1 MDRVI
6 KCDLS
11 VSSIQSAIKELQDYR
26 DTLQDKLNDLVDALV
41 KEGIAVAKVQ
51 LVSGQGDSKDA
62 VVDAFYI
69 ESSGAISKAII
80 ALDGKDA
87 LFIEF
92 GSGIRY
98 NNGNAHPYS
107 KQFGYG
113 VGTYPSEHPPNRAI
127 NPGYWWYGKTGEA
140 LHLSFG
146 TEATMPIYH
155 AAETIRNI
163 KIQKAIEIFKG

>member
-1 MDRVI
+1 MNTI
-6 KCDLS
+6 KCELS
-11 VSSIQSAIKELQDYR
+11 VSSIRSAIKELQDYR
-26 DTLQDKLNDLVDALV
+26 ESFAEKINDFVDALV
-41 KEGIAVAKVQ
+41 KEGITVAKIQ
-51 LVSGQGDSKDA
+51 LASGQGDSTA
-62 VVDAFYI
+62 SVDAFYVEADGNI
-69 ESSGAISKAII
+69 TKAII
-80 ALDGKDA
+80 ALNGEDA

-98 NNGNAHPYS
+98 NNGNSHPYA

-113 VGTYPSEHPPNRAI
+113 VGTYPSEHPPNKAI
-127 NPGYWWYGKTGEA
+127 NPGYWWYGEKGEG

-155 AAETIRNI
+155 AAETVRNL